1 MDVRHGWIAATILA
15 ALSPAFLAAQGHRY
29 DVIHDIPLDL
39 RPSWMDAAGSHS
51 LLARHLG
58 LYSNELLDRRES
70 QVRMLQTRA
79 DWLDR
84 QSRMRR
90 IVNETLG
97 DWPDRTPLNARIL
110 GEIPQDGYRIE
121 KLVFESSPHFYVT
134 AAMYVPNDVSEPRP
148 GILYLPGHYENG
160 FRFQD
165 AQQVIVNLVQKGF
178 PVLAV
183 DPLDQAERVQHIDPA
198 DGEPFELP
206 GPFDVHMYPA
216 MPPLL
221 AGISPAR
228 HFIWDYMRALDY
240 LSGRPEV
247 DPARLGVCG
256 NSGGGNMTS
265 FLAAT
270 DDRVAAAVS
279 SSWVT
284 SHRRRISGRGGA
296 QDAEQDIF
304 HSFEH
309 GIEHTDWLLLHAP
322 KPMLVLSKLNDFFPI
337 QGTRETI
344 AEVRRIYELFGAED
358 RFAVSEDFGGH
369 GYTRK
374 NREALYAFFQKHL
387 RYPGSAEDVDYPP
400 IKLAGPAPAVRTW
413 ASGRAKSEV
422 DQALAVAPSGQV
434 NSSFEDAETVFS
446 VTARESR
453 PLLEAL
459 RRSRQDPSQHLPRVR
474 EQAAWYSGY
483 HTPLIEQ
490 DDLQLRGAYAGD
502 GFHLE
507 KHLVI
512 GAKHNTFSFL
522 LWLPDAEGPHP
533 AVIYADPQGK
543 KVSEANERD
552 FERLAQK
559 GYVVAVIEPLGIG
572 ETSPDTGTW
581 APAKFGSYF
590 QSAFARRTHVG
601 IWADNIVRLVYH
613 LQDRWPVIPG
623 RIACV
628 GRDALGPAALHAAAF
643 EPDIRAVLL
652 ADAPVSYES
661 IVQNGYYSWEPFG
674 FVPGALRG
682 YDLQDLMAAAELEKV
697 TLLNPLDHRK
707 RSVDAAWVERYLGF
721 AQEAFADRPGDFEV
735 LPPKASL
742 LRAIEGLFRQGRG
755 QSR

>member
-1 MDVRHGWIAATILA
+1 MAPRHGWIAATIFA
-15 ALSPAFLAAQGHRY
+15 ALCPAFLAAQGHRY

-39 RPSWMDAAGSHS
+39 RPSWMDAADSHS

-58 LYSNELLDRRES
+58 LYSSELLDRRES
-70 QVRMLQTRA
+70 QVRLLQTKP
-79 DWLDR
+79 DWLAR
-84 QSRMRR
+84 QSE
-90 IVNETLG
+90 IGQVVNETLG
-97 DWPDRTPLNARIL
+97 EWPARTPLNARIL
-110 GEIPQDGYRIE
+110 GEIQQDGYRIE
-121 KLVFESSPHFYVT
+121 KLVFESSPRFYVT
-134 AAMYVPNDVSEPRP
+134 AAMYVPDGVDEPRP
-148 GILYLPGHYENG
+148 GVLYLPGHYENG
-160 FRFQD
+160 FRFKD

-183 DPLDQAERVQHIDPA
+183 DPLDQAERVQHIVPA
-198 DGEPFELP
+198 SGEPFDLP

-228 HFIWDYMRALDY
+228 HFIWDYIRALDY
-240 LSGRPEV
+240 LTARPEV
-247 DPARLGVCG
+247 DGSRIGVCG
-256 NSGGGNMTS
+256 NSGGGNMTV
-265 FLAAT
+265 FLAAA
-270 DDRVAAAVS
+270 DARVTAAAT

-284 SHRRRISGRGGA
+284 SHRRRISARGGS

-344 AEVRRIYELFGAED
+344 AEVERIYELLGAGEN
-358 RFAVSEDFGGH
+358 FVFTEDFGGH

-374 NREALYAFFQKHL
+374 NREALCAFFQEHL
-387 RYPGSAEDVDYPP
+387 QYPGSAEDVDYPP
-400 IKLAGPAPAVRTW
+400 LTLSGPAPSAKTW
-413 ASGRAKSEV
+413 ASGRAKSET
-422 DQALAVAPSGQV
+422 DQALTVTPTGQV
-434 NSSFEDAETVFS
+434 NSSFGDAETVFS

-459 RRSRQDPSQHLPRVR
+459 RQSRQDPPRHVR
-474 EQAAWYSGY
+474 EVKKQAAWYSGY
-483 HTPLIEQ
+483 HTPLVEQ
-490 DDLQLRGAYAGD
+490 DDIQLRAAHEGD
-502 GFHLE
+502 GFRIE
-507 KHLVI
+507 RYLVI
-512 GAKHNTFSFL
+512 GAKYNTFSYL
-522 LWLPDAEGPHP
+522 LWLPDAAGPHP

-559 GYVVAVIEPLGIG
+559 GYVVAVLEPLGIG
-572 ETSPDTGTW
+572 ETSPFTGTW
-581 APAKFGSYF
+581 QPAKYGSYF

-623 RIACV
+623 RIVCV
-628 GRDALGPAALHAAAF
+628 GKDALGPAALHAAVF
-643 EPDIRAVLL
+643 EPDISAVLL

-661 IVQNGYYSWEPFG
+661 IVQNGLYSWEPFG

-682 YDLQDLMAAAELEKV
+682 YDLPDLMAALAPKKV

-707 RSVDAAWVERYLGF
+707 QPVDEAWVERYLSF
-721 AQEAFADRPGDFEV
+721 AQAAFAENPDNFQI
-735 LPPKASL
+735 LPRGASL
-742 LRAIEGLFRQGRG
+742 LDAIERLLE
-755 QSR
+755 